1 MTRLLLSTLLVVAGI
16 AAVEAAPPAEQ
27 RSGGRLVLPTAP
39 GQKKSEATV
48 LVRVNGEAITAPDLR
63 WAFEMQK
70 VPALEQQSRQREVL
84 ERLVDQ
90 RLLQQFLRS
99 RAIKASPEEVAD
111 RVERIKI
118 AAGVAPP
125 AEDKSKARP
134 ESLNPLAANRFD
146 EERVRG
152 EVSFA
157 LAWQKYLEVAIGPQT
172 VRDYFAKHKPEF
184 DGTEL
189 RASHIV
195 LLVPTNRESDEL
207 HEVEAQ
213 LKQLRTEIVQKK
225 ITFADAARMHSQGP
239 SREQGGDVGFF
250 PFRGKMPTAFC
261 DVAFRLKE
269 GEISQP
275 FRSPFGVHLCVVTGR
290 KPGEL
295 SLEDARPAVLRVLSQ
310 EIRQQRIAELRAKA
324 KIEWIPGKDQIP
336 APKP

>member
-1 MTRLLLSTLLVVAGI
+1 MTRLLLATVFVVASI
-16 AAVEAAPPAEQ
+16 AAAGAAPPAEL
-27 RSGGRLVLPTAP
+27 RSRGRLVLPAAP
-39 GQKKSEATV
+39 AQKKLEATV

-70 VPALEQQSRQREVL
+70 VPAMEQQSRQREVL

-90 RLLQQFLRS
+90 RLLLQLLRS
-99 RAIKASPEEVAD
+99 RKIIANPEDVAD
-111 RVERIKI
+111 RLERIKI
-118 AAGVAPP
+118 AAGIAPP
-125 AEDKSKARP
+125 AQDKPKTKP
-134 ESLNPLAANRFD
+134 ESLNPSAVHRFD

-157 LAWQKYLEVAIGPQT
+157 LAWQKYLEVSIGPQT
-172 VRDYFAKHKPEF
+172 VRDYFARHQPEF

-195 LLVPTNRESDEL
+195 VLVATNQESDAL
-207 HEVEAQ
+207 HAAEAQ
-213 LKQLRTEIVQKK
+213 LKQLRTEIIQKK
-225 ITFADAARMHSQGP
+225 ITFADAARKHSQGP

-250 PFRGKMPTAFC
+250 PFRGKMPVAFC

-324 KIEWIPGKDQIP
+324 KIEWIPGVDQQP
-336 APKP
+336 TPKP